1 MSNSLRSTI
10 KLRLNDSLFNI
21 DTEMR
26 ESEGKRK
33 RKGEREQDR
42 ERDKRELLGVR

>member
-1 MSNSLRSTI
+1 
-10 KLRLNDSLFNI
+10 
-21 DTEMR
+21 MR

-42 ERDKRELLGVR
+42 ERDKRELLGVRWDILWSEE